1 MNFYI
6 ILPDYVVKMKTGQ
19 EIIITIGA
27 TLYHVFPTPDNNSY
41 NLYVLKYAFRW
52 PKKKISRKFI
62 ETHFN
67 NNKYRVFYKSI
78 PGKTVRE
85 LAKSMNCENYIL
97 VQ

>member
-1 MNFYI
+1 
-6 ILPDYVVKMKTGQ
+6 MKARQ
-19 EIIITIGA
+19 EIIITAGA

-67 NNKYRVFYKSI
+67 KYRAFYKSI
-78 PGKTVRE
+78 PGNTVRE
-85 LAKSMNCENYIL
+85 LIKNMNYEKYIL